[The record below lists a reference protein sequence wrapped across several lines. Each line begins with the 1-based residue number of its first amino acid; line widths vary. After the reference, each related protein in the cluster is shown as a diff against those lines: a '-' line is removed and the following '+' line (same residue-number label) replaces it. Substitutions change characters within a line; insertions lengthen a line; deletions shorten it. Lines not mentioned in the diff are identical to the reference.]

1 MINERRYDIDWIR
14 VIVFDVLIFWHIA
27 LFFVS
32 WDSLVTWDLPLKNN
46 VQVSWLSMPMLFIR
60 QWRLPIL
67 FVVSG
72 IGSRYA
78 LSSKSAAKYTKER
91 FIRLLVPLITGML
104 LVVPPQVYI
113 ERLMQGTVDV
123 SYIKYY
129 PDTFNGIYPE
139 GNISWHHLWFLFYL
153 LLMSVSALPL
163 FLYLRKTGNR
173 FISFINHLI
182 QKSPL
187 YLYVFVIPLIFI
199 ELSLADKYPL
209 TMALKDDWYAFSFYF
224 ICFVSGYVMAS
235 LGSSLWKA
243 FISIRQISLLFGILL
258 STMVLWML
266 SKGENPVW
274 IQILKPVNTWSWIIT
289 IFGYGSKYLNKKS
302 KLLSYRNRAVYP
314 IYILH
319 QTIIIILAYL
329 LMDHPLHYVWKMLI
343 LLVGTYGIS
352 LVLYEFVIRRIA
364 LLGPLFGLKPER
376 VKKSN
381 SMIQKTNP

>member
-1 MINERRYDIDWIR
+1 
-14 VIVFDVLIFWHIA
+14 
-27 LFFVS
+27 
-32 WDSLVTWDLPLKNN
+32 
-46 VQVSWLSMPMLFIR
+46 
-60 QWRLPIL
+60 
-67 FVVSG
+67 
-72 IGSRYA
+72 
-78 LSSKSAAKYTKER
+78 
-91 FIRLLVPLITGML
+91 
-104 LVVPPQVYI
+104 
-113 ERLMQGTVDV
+113 
-123 SYIKYY
+123 
-129 PDTFNGIYPE
+129 
-139 GNISWHHLWFLFYL
+139 
-153 LLMSVSALPL
+153 
-163 FLYLRKTGNR
+163 
-173 FISFINHLI
+173 
-182 QKSPL
+182 
-187 YLYVFVIPLIFI
+187 
-199 ELSLADKYPL
+199 
-209 TMALKDDWYAFSFYF
+209 
-224 ICFVSGYVMAS
+224 
-235 LGSSLWKA
+235 
-243 FISIRQISLLFGILL
+243 
-258 STMVLWML
+258 MVLWML